1 MPGPARFPPSAR
13 LHKPAEFKLVFAEG
27 RKLRRVPLSVS
38 YRRNMTQ
45 DARLGLA
52 IAKKAVAQAHD
63 RNRIKRLIREEFRHN
78 RARLPAVDLVFFAQ
92 PGLAAVPNPELR
104 GLLSDLW
111 TQVIER
117 CARSSPAPSAPI
129 SAP

>member
-1 MPGPARFPPSAR
+1 MPGPASFPPSVR

-27 RKLRRVPLSVS
+27 RKLRRPPLSLS
-38 YRRNMTQ
+38 YRCNRMPEP
-45 DARLGLA
+45 RLGLA
-52 IAKKAVAQAHD
+52 IAKKAVADAHD

-92 PGLAAVPNPELR
+92 PGLGLVTNPALR

-117 CARSSPAPSAPI
+117 CARSSPAPSAPT
-129 SAP
+129 SAT

>member
-1 MPGPARFPPSAR
+1 MPGPTSFPPSIR
-13 LHKPAEFKLVFAEG
+13 LHRPAEFKLVFAEG
-27 RKLRRVPLSVS
+27 RKLRRAPLGLS
-38 YRRNMTQ
+38 YRPNASTQ
-45 DARLGLA
+45 ARLGLA
-52 IAKKAVAQAHD
+52 IAKKAVAAAHD

-92 PGLAAVPNPELR
+92 PGLADLSNAAFR
-104 GLLSDLW
+104 SLLADLW

-117 CARSSPAPSAPI
+117 CARSSSAPSAPI